1 MTCSDLGCDRR
12 GLLRRERQGKSQERK
27 TTGNLEMFSSSIHI
41 GSGSGDTVMKSG
53 MHRDEIAKIDRL
65 LDTSDC
71 CSIIGRYEMDYGTIL
86 HAASAGGHEKIVQIL
101 RSSRDLLLMLPS
113 ALCHLP
119 RLCRPSCPAV
129 SVRSSRDLLLMLP
142 SALCIMYNYCWMM
155 GLNRWRN

>member
-86 HAASAGGHEKIVQIL
+86 HAASA
-101 RSSRDLLLMLPS
+101 
-113 ALCHLP
+113 LCHLP

-142 SALCIMYNYCWMM
+142 SALCIMYNYC
-155 GLNRWRN
+155 